1 MNLANSLTIARIV
14 LIYIFMILAAN
25 AGGEIGPGHYGPL
38 VLRIIAFVVA
48 LLAAFTDLADG
59 YIARRYNQV
68 TDFGKLM
75 DPLADKIFMVTTM
88 LMVVEYELMPAWIV
102 VVIIS
107 REFLV
112 TGLRMLAIQKGEVI
126 AADGWGKAKTFMQMI
141 MIFVA
146 GLSWLTIF
154 DLRSDVLWGFQVWS
168 IWSVCLWIIAAITVW
183 SGMGYF
189 VKYRHLYL
197 CKLD

>member
-1 MNLANSLTIARIV
+1 MNFANTLTVARIV

-25 AGGEIGPGHYGPL
+25 ADGEIGPGHYGPL
-38 VLRIIAFVVA
+38 ILRIIAFVVA
-48 LLAAFTDLADG
+48 LFAAFTDLADG
-59 YIARRYNQV
+59 YIARKYNQV

-75 DPLADKIFMVTTM
+75 DPLADKIFMTATM
-88 LMVVEYELMPAWIV
+88 LMVVEFELMPAWIV

-112 TGLRMLAIQKGEVI
+112 TGLRMLAVQKGEVI

-141 MIFVA
+141 MIFIA
-146 GLSWLTIF
+146 GLSWLTLF
-154 DLRSDVLWGFQVWS
+154 NLRTDMVLGFKLWS
-168 IWSVCLWIIAAITVW
+168 IWSIYLWIIAAITVW

-197 CKLD
+197 GRMN